1 MNYQQVNKKCW
12 RCGEGHFDLMLGSNY
27 QWCCDTC
34 GCIAHLKISDNK
46 PTSEKTSIGTT
57 MTEYIYVCD
66 NPLHTADII
75 KRPITYVP
83 PHLAVTG
90 ISFEQCRQGLKAL
103 TEIRIQ
109 RLKERLKCAEE
120 NLANITN
127 LTERTVE

>member
-1 MNYQQVNKKCW
+1 
-12 RCGEGHFDLMLGSNY
+12 
-27 QWCCDTC
+27 
-34 GCIAHLKISDNK
+34 
-46 PTSEKTSIGTT
+46 

-66 NPLHTADII
+66 NPLHSVDIV

-83 PHLAVTG
+83 PHLSVTG
-90 ISFEQCRQGLKAL
+90 ISFEQCRQGLQTL

-127 LTERTVE
+127 LTETTVEE